1 MSAERSP
8 DGRQARWDKHNQE
21 RREQILGAAIE
32 VVEAGEPGAEFHVQQ
47 IAERAGLT
55 RSVIYRHFTDRA
67 DLDRAIQAAILQNL
81 TARLVPAV
89 TLDGTVHEIIERAV
103 STYVGWAVDHP
114 ALHRFAENDAVGGP
128 GPLQHGIHEI
138 AAVLVE
144 VLETAVV
151 RLGLDL
157 DEDDRAL
164 IDPLAYALVGA
175 VFGSVRRWASR
186 EERRPAAAQLSTLL
200 SASVWHIIDGHA
212 RWLGLELDPNLPVE
226 QLLSPPVLTP
236 PAVEVTQ
243 A

>member
-1 MSAERSP
+1 MGAQRSP

-21 RREQILGAAIE
+21 RRQQILDAALA

-47 IAERAGLT
+47 IAEQAGLN
-55 RSVIYRHFTDRA
+55 RSVIYRHFADRA
-67 DLDRAIQAAILQNL
+67 DLDRAIQAAILEDL
-81 TARLVPAV
+81 STRLLPAV

-103 STYVGWAVDHP
+103 STYVGWAVAHP
-114 ALHRFAENDAVGGP
+114 ALHRLAEHDSVGGP
-128 GPLQHGIHEI
+128 GPLQNGIHQI

-151 RLGLDL
+151 LLGVELD
-157 DEDDRAL
+157 DDDRAS

-175 VFGSVRRWASR
+175 VFGAVRRWASR
-186 EERRPAAAQLSTLL
+186 EERRPAAPQLSSLL

-212 RWLGLELDPNLPVE
+212 RRLGLEIDPNVPIE
-226 QLLSPPVLTP
+226 QLLASPD
-236 PAVEVTQ
+236 AEAAQ